1 MLNLYLFLLFAKGN
15 RLNCCINS
23 LSSKCGVIFSVT
35 SRYST
40 KHVTFEKD
48 SNVIDY
54 VMNFYV
60 SWDGVVADSLS
71 VKKDN
76 LLIKRQTSLLS
87 AVTI

>member
-15 RLNCCINS
+15 RLNCCFYS
-23 LSSKCGVIFSVT
+23 LSSKCGVIFPVT

-40 KHVTFEKD
+40 KYVTFEKD
-48 SNVIDY
+48 GNAIDY
-54 VMNFYV
+54 VINFYV
-60 SWDGVVADSLS
+60 SRDGGAADSLS

>member
-1 MLNLYLFLLFAKGN
+1 M
-15 RLNCCINS
+15 
-23 LSSKCGVIFSVT
+23 T
-35 SRYST
+35 SRYSA
-40 KHVTFEKD
+40 KHVTFEKE

-54 VMNFYV
+54 VMTFYV
-60 SWDGVVADSLS
+60 SRDSGAADSLS